1 MIRKISQR
9 LAAKLWIVAVLLA
22 FAHIGLAQDLATVTG
37 TVTDQNGA
45 VVPGATVTLSSAA
58 LAVERTTT
66 TSEDGAYSIPQVRPG
81 IYSITVTQTSFQTS
95 RADDFELGAA
105 QSRTFDVTLLPG
117 EATATVTI
125 TSGDEPATVD
135 QSSARLG
142 TNLTAREVQDL
153 PVNGR
158 TYTQLYIN
166 APGATNTGTGNA
178 NEIRFNGRSNEQNQ
192 VRYDGIEATAI
203 FDASPG
209 YTTVQGSQFRLQAS
223 LETVQEFRVDSS
235 NYPAEQGTGTGGQIN
250 LVSKTGTNN
259 FRGSLFE
266 YFRNDALD
274 ARNFF
279 DGVDPSILRLN
290 QFGGSIGGPIRKDR
304 VFFFG
309 NYEGLRQRSGVNFIE
324 LTPSTIARQ
333 FVASGGTDAVAA
345 AALNLTGANIANVA
359 ALRDSGVLSAFP
371 IGTGAFVNLN
381 NVNNGAQFAQLNS
394 VLRLDEDVF
403 NARIDARVTDRF
415 NFYLRLNAP
424 QGELLAPDGTTGR
437 NILVTQKPRN
447 FVGSLSQTYGT
458 NIFNETKIGVNKS
471 PTTLSTQVPTTG
483 SALNLS
489 TASLRLGGTIVNP
502 GVNGGA
508 STGLAEPGGL
518 TRQSSAGNGRA
529 QPINGISYSV
539 IDNLSVVTGNHNL
552 KFGGEIRFNEVKF
565 DQLGGT
571 TVTYGNLRD
580 FLLNTGLTAAFIG
593 DLSAPGDFRIAT
605 NPVTNF
611 SRPFEGLS
619 TARNRFYIAYA
630 QDEWKVRENL
640 TVSYGLR
647 YEYYTPVR
655 ERNNRV
661 IVYDA
666 ATNRIV
672 DNTEDFYQSKRN
684 NFGPR
689 LGITYAP
696 KFLGGKTVFRAGGGI
711 YYGPGQFE
719 DLIQP
724 IESNVLRSNLTLTAA
739 AGANGTGLSS
749 GNIGTI
755 NGAVS
760 AISNP
765 LVPLAVQQNFT
776 PRAYDVNGYS
786 VPERVGQY
794 SFSVQQ
800 ELPSNT
806 VLTVAY
812 VGSQGRNLFQRSI
825 ANRILLN
832 TNPNGCD
839 VVGATPVL
847 PSGCGVINRRA
858 VAGGPVVQS
867 LTIRETTLLNTA
879 INNTTGA
886 FTPTNGS
893 VVNPFGE
900 IDYKLSGG
908 RDRYDALQTQI
919 QRRFSSGL
927 SLGGQY
933 TYAKSRGSSQ
943 GSNEAVTVQNPF
955 NFDEEFGR
963 NNFDIRHSANVT
975 ALYELPFGNDR
986 AFNLGGVG
994 NYILGGIQIGG
1005 IYNGRSGVPLNVLIT
1020 RADTAIV
1027 CQQAGGCPINYT
1039 IVNNLVVPS
1048 AGTTFIPQGTIARA
1062 GTLPAGFVTIINTP
1076 GGNASRSTRRPNLVA
1091 GVDPFL
1097 SGNNVDKTQFLN
1109 PAAFSI
1115 PSPGTYG
1122 NYGRNQLSG
1131 PKFHQFDFTLQKRFR
1146 IAETANI
1153 EFRTEVFN
1161 IFNKANF
1168 ANPPIL
1174 LGDNLPQVTLTTAGG
1189 ITNAALS
1196 SGLQPGQ
1203 PFSFTQSAN
1212 FGRINS
1218 TVGRTVGLGTNRQ
1231 IQFALRLNF

>member
-1 MIRKISQR
+1 MIKKIFR
-9 LAAKLWIVAVLLA
+9 RFLAANAAKLWIAAVLLT
-22 FAHIGLAQDLATVTG
+22 FAHTGLAQDLATVSG

-45 VVPGATVTLSSAA
+45 VVAGATVTLSSAA
-58 LAVERTTT
+58 LSIERTTT
-66 TSEDGAYSIPQVRPG
+66 TSEDGTYSIPQVRPG
-81 IYSITVTQTSFQTS
+81 LYVITVGQTSFQTS
-95 RADDFELGAA
+95 RADDFQIGAA
-105 QSRTFDVTLLPG
+105 QSRNFDVTLLPG
-117 EATATVTI
+117 EASATITI
-125 TSGDEPATVD
+125 TSGDEPATLD

-192 VRYDGIEATAI
+192 VRYDGVEATAI

-250 LVSKTGTNN
+250 LVSKTGTNS

-279 DGVDPSILRLN
+279 DAAEPSILRLN
-290 QFGGSIGGPIRKDR
+290 QFGGSIGGPIAKDR

-324 LTPSTIARQ
+324 LTPSTLARQ
-333 FVASGGTDAVAA
+333 FIASGGTDATAA
-345 AALNLTGANIANVA
+345 AALGLTGANFGNVA

-371 IGTGAFVNLN
+371 IGTGALVNLGT
-381 NVNNGAQFAQLNS
+381 VPNGAQFAQLNS
-394 VLRLDEDVF
+394 VLRLEEDVF
-403 NARIDARVTDRF
+403 NARIDAKVTDRF

-424 QGELLAPDGTTGR
+424 QGDLIAPDGTTGR

-458 NIFNETKIGVNKS
+458 NIFNETKIGINKS
-471 PTTLSTQVPTTG
+471 PTTLSTQVPTSG

-489 TASLRLGGTIVNP
+489 TASLRLGGTVVSP

-539 IDNLSVVTGNHNL
+539 IDNLAVVTGNHSF

-571 TVTYGNLRD
+571 TVSYGSLRD
-580 FLLNTGLTAAFIG
+580 FLLNQAVTAAFIG
-593 DLSAPGDFRIAT
+593 DLSAPGDFRVAT
-605 NPVTNF
+605 NPVTTF

-619 TARNRFYIAYA
+619 TAKNRFYIAYG
-630 QDEWKVRENL
+630 QDEWKIRENL

-655 ERNNRV
+655 ERDNRV
-661 IVYDA
+661 IVFDA
-666 ATNRIV
+666 ATNRVV
-672 DNTEDFYQSKRN
+672 DSTEDFYQSKKN

-689 LGITYAP
+689 VGITYAP

-724 IESNVLRSNLTLTAA
+724 IESNVLRSNLTIT
-739 AGANGTGLSS
+739 GATLNAST
-749 GNIGTI
+749 IGTI

-760 AISNP
+760 AITNP
-765 LVPLAVQQNFT
+765 LTPLGVQQNFT
-776 PRAYDVNGYS
+776 PRAYDVNGYN

-847 PSGCGVINRRA
+847 PTGCGVINRRA

-879 INNTTGA
+879 VNGASGA
-886 FTPTNGS
+886 FTVSNGAI
-893 VVNPFGE
+893 VNPFGE

-908 RDRYDALQTQI
+908 RDRYDALQLQV

-927 SLGGQY
+927 ALGGQY
-933 TYAKSRGSSQ
+933 AYSKSRGNSQ

-955 NFDEEFGR
+955 SFDEEFGR
-963 NNFDIRHSANVT
+963 NNFDIRHSANLT
-975 ALYELPFGNDR
+975 ALYELPIGNDK
-986 AFNLGGVG
+986 ALNLGSVG
-994 NYILGGIQIGG
+994 NYLFGGLQIGG
-1005 IYNGRSGVPLNVLIT
+1005 IYNGRSGVPLNILVT

-1027 CQQAGGCPINYT
+1027 CQQTGGCPTSYT

-1048 AGTTFIPQGTIARA
+1048 AGTTFIPQGTVARA
-1062 GTLPAGFVTIINTP
+1062 GTLPAGFVTVINTP

-1097 SGNNVDKTQFLN
+1097 SGNGADKTQFLN

-1115 PSPGTYG
+1115 PTPGTYG

-1131 PKFHQFDFTLQKRFR
+1131 PNFHQFDLTLQKRFR

-1161 IFNKANF
+1161 VFNKANF

-1174 LGDNLPQVTLTTAGG
+1174 LGENLPQVALSTTAGV
-1189 ITNAALS
+1189 TTAALS
-1196 SGLQPGQ
+1196 GGLQPNQ
-1203 PFSFTQSAN
+1203 PFSFNQSAN